1 MPSKSLFS
9 NRNFMAIVALVGSIH
24 AASADEASD
33 AVQVLLKLWKANLEA
48 SNQVCGGWKILKTE
62 FVGDGKMYKMRLIH
76 RLEDGKVED
85 SVDEAPFR
93 FLEEGLPGGGSI
105 PMHCRYQ
112 WSPGVGVRC
121 LFERDC
127 ISSTTLTYD
136 PIYNPNAQPK
146 MRRSRADLRP
156 PDGGP
161 SGPPV
166 ISDPV
171 SFGAVDPANADAVR
185 RALRTLL
192 RFNAAAPFEQP
203 APR

>member
-1 MPSKSLFS
+1 MFISRKL
-9 NRNFMAIVALVGSIH
+9 MVIVVMVGSIH
-24 AASADEASD
+24 AAIADEASD

-48 SNQVCGGWKILKTE
+48 SNGVCGGMKILKTE

-93 FLEEGLPGGGSI
+93 FLEEGLPGGGTM
-105 PMHCRYQ
+105 PMHCRYH
-112 WSPGVGVRC
+112 WSAGVGVRC
-121 LFERDC
+121 LFGRDC
-127 ISSTTLTYD
+127 IATTTLTYD

-146 MRRSRADLRP
+146 MRRSGGGPGP
-156 PDGGP
+156 PD
-161 SGPPV
+161 GPPV

-185 RALRTLL
+185 RALHTLL
-192 RFNAAAPFEQP
+192 RLNAAQPFEP
-203 APR
+203 PKAPR